1 MLKVDEAHSET
12 IRNSIISNYRE
23 TIQQRARGINVPFVS
38 IGQRV
43 HEADL
48 SAYLL
53 SGDDGY
59 EWEHVKLQSIDEAGN
74 ALYPEAFPLEMLRI
88 KQERDPYVFS
98 SQMQQEPVPAGGAL
112 FKPEWFALLDFEP
125 QILQTFITADT
136 AETDKSY
143 NDATVF
149 SFWGVYEIETMGR
162 KTGEYGLHWIDCAEL
177 RIEPK
182 DLRDAFLDFWQDCM
196 IHKVPPLLAA
206 IEKKSTGVTL
216 LSVIKEMRGIQ
227 VRDIERNRSSGS
239 KTARFLQCQPHVAA
253 RKISF
258 TAGARHVDMCIKH
271 MTKITANDTHKFDD
285 VCDTAADAIKMAL
298 IDKTLIHTTLNKT
311 DYNQIARSLTHQHNK
326 VGKLRDSAYKR

>member
-1 MLKVDEAHSET
+1 M
-12 IRNSIISNYRE
+12 
-23 TIQQRARGINVPFVS
+23 
-38 IGQRV
+38 
-43 HEADL
+43 
-48 SAYLL
+48 
-53 SGDDGY
+53 
-59 EWEHVKLQSIDEAGN
+59 
-74 ALYPEAFPLEMLRI
+74 
-88 KQERDPYVFS
+88 
-98 SQMQQEPVPAGGAL
+98 
-112 FKPEWFALLDFEP
+112 
-125 QILQTFITADT
+125 
-136 AETDKSY
+136 
-143 NDATVF
+143 F